1 MQLLSELHKSG
12 RTVLVVTHD
21 RRMTG
26 FATNTIHLLDG
37 RVVDEH
43 AIDESASLLEGQP
56 LSP

>member
-1 MQLLSELHKSG
+1 
-12 RTVLVVTHD
+12 
-21 RRMTG
+21 MTG

-43 AIDESASLLEGQP
+43 AIDESAGLLEGQP